1 MRNWKPFF
9 IENSRVPVWLSK
21 FAPINIGA
29 ITLFFLVF
37 SRSKISEVTKRHE
50 TIHFQQML
58 ETGVIGFLVL
68 YLFDYLHGFIKYQ
81 HGAKAYRMIRAEQ
94 EAYDNE
100 LDVNYLTTRPR
111 FSWIKKYKV

>member
-1 MRNWKPFF
+1 MKDWKPFF
-9 IENSRVPVWLSK
+9 IEDSKVPVILSY
-21 FAPINIGA
+21 FAPITIGA

-37 SRSKISEVTKRHE
+37 SRGKINEVTKRHE

-58 ETGVIGFLVL
+58 ETGVIGFVVL
-68 YLFDYLHGFIKYQ
+68 YLFDYLHGFVKYKN
-81 HGAKAYRMIRAEQ
+81 GAKAYRMIRAEQ

-100 LDVNYLTTRPR
+100 MDADYLATRPR